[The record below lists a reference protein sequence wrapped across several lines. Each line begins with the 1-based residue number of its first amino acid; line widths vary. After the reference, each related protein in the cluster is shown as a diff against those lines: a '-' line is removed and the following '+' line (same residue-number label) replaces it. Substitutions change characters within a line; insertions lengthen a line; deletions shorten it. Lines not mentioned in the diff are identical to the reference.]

1 MFIFREVFAPV
12 LFIGFGIVLGYYFP
26 DNVEAGV
33 EGMANLVSALGEAI
47 VDYIH
52 TITAAG

>member
-1 MFIFREVFAPV
+1 MFIFRDVFAPV

>member
-1 MFIFREVFAPV
+1 MFIFREVFTPV

-52 TITAAG
+52 TITEAG